1 MPQEDKRMRK
11 TDLEEVLFAEHS
23 VDASLQ
29 LEEMRQG
36 HTEKLDDIARLA
48 TILDRHVDWQRD
60 DFFFT
65 DVFRRIDNTMTD
77 ISEVRAAFTET
88 VRELNSIVTFKIGAI
103 DEMKRFC
110 FSLSETLFQSM
121 RDRDARRLA

>member
-1 MPQEDKRMRK
+1 MR
-11 TDLEEVLFAEHS
+11 TVDLEEVLLAEHS
-23 VDASLQ
+23 LDASLQ
-29 LEEMRQG
+29 LEELRQG
-36 HTEKLDDIARLA
+36 RTETLDDIERLA

-77 ISEVRAAFTET
+77 ISEVRAAFVET

-103 DEMKRFC
+103 EEMKRFC
-110 FSLSETLFQSM
+110 LTLNETMLQASL
-121 RDRDARRLA
+121 ARIQRY